1 MKKHELEILRTKYKN
16 HLRKSRDGLMIL
28 YILLSII
35 TFFGIMFVAS
45 AQEPHVLKSHMTH
58 QDADYYYHL
67 QTLSTGSNKVH
78 KVRKPKPPNPDIS
91 SQLIAT
97 NDLPVQLQYVY
108 RVLYQDLTVRTNTI
122 TRTKTAR
129 ERTHIKLPEL
139 PPMPEL
145 QPRGKTDAL
154 GHALKKSREELA
166 IDRIRTGPITERQEL
181 EDRFIFTFQ
190 NGEIKTHLKK
200 EMTPTFIARARGEIN
215 KAKPVDITHKQM
227 QKRDPIVYREIKDG
241 IVVNYTKS
249 GQIIEQAVKRVY
261 SAKLESVGP
270 FAPPTQEDIDRGDVH
285 INHGHGPNHRKPR

>member
-1 MKKHELEILRTKYKN
+1 
-16 HLRKSRDGLMIL
+16 
-28 YILLSII
+28 
-35 TFFGIMFVAS
+35 
-45 AQEPHVLKSHMTH
+45 
-58 QDADYYYHL
+58 
-67 QTLSTGSNKVH
+67 
-78 KVRKPKPPNPDIS
+78 
-91 SQLIAT
+91 
-97 NDLPVQLQYVY
+97 
-108 RVLYQDLTVRTNTI
+108 
-122 TRTKTAR
+122 
-129 ERTHIKLPEL
+129 
-139 PPMPEL
+139 MPEL

-249 GQIIEQAVKRVY
+249 GQIIEQAVK
-261 SAKLESVGP
+261 KSVLSQTGKRRP
-270 FAPPTQEDIDRGDVH
+270 LRTPNPGRHRPRRRSHHTSRTAAPPSRQTAPAQRT
-285 INHGHGPNHRKPR
+285 PLTS